1 MITYLHENMLSQIEG
16 STIAVVYV
24 FQGDNTSS
32 FQHYDP
38 WKSDVISDWLNAIQ
52 ELHCMPFILDVRT
65 FAQKALNGTLPHID
79 YVVNLNAGTKE
90 LSVLGLIPS
99 ICSFINV
106 PCIPSNAVSTLVG
119 ENKYISNLLAYALN
133 TIVPKE
139 IESTDPNGIFR
150 PLNLGSSR
158 GVQKTFPSQNI
169 PSEYLYQEFIPGFDM
184 TIPFMYNPLSEQV
197 DILPPIMYCPDIIDT
212 KWFLGEKEKDSHI
225 GYKKCPVCITDEA
238 QKHFLKLV
246 KAFGINTYCRIDTR
260 VFCKDVNEMKSAAE
274 TKITLERIN
283 FIEINPLP
291 TIKNSINFHT
301 SFQSIEQDTPLG
313 NCIEMYNSFFPS
325 HSFVGFL
332 LSSSIISYL
341 KAKH

>member
-1 MITYLHENMLSQIEG
+1 MTRKEYENMLSQIEG

-225 GYKKCPVCITDEA
+225 GY
-238 QKHFLKLV
+238 
-246 KAFGINTYCRIDTR
+246 
-260 VFCKDVNEMKSAAE
+260 
-274 TKITLERIN
+274 
-283 FIEINPLP
+283 
-291 TIKNSINFHT
+291 
-301 SFQSIEQDTPLG
+301 
-313 NCIEMYNSFFPS
+313 
-325 HSFVGFL
+325 
-332 LSSSIISYL
+332 
-341 KAKH
+341 

>member
-1 MITYLHENMLSQIEG
+1 MTRKEYENMLSQIEG

-139 IESTDPNGIFR
+139 IEST
-150 PLNLGSSR
+150 
-158 GVQKTFPSQNI
+158 
-169 PSEYLYQEFIPGFDM
+169 E
-184 TIPFMYNPLSEQV
+184 
-197 DILPPIMYCPDIIDT
+197 
-212 KWFLGEKEKDSHI
+212 I
-225 GYKKCPVCITDEA
+225 GRAHV
-238 QKHFLKLV
+238 
-246 KAFGINTYCRIDTR
+246 
-260 VFCKDVNEMKSAAE
+260 
-274 TKITLERIN
+274 
-283 FIEINPLP
+283 
-291 TIKNSINFHT
+291 
-301 SFQSIEQDTPLG
+301 
-313 NCIEMYNSFFPS
+313 
-325 HSFVGFL
+325 
-332 LSSSIISYL
+332 
-341 KAKH
+341 